1 MTISE
6 MVITAMVASP
16 ATVYLECEG
25 KRYRDAVE
33 LANEHGDRFVRSAQ
47 ILSGGGI
54 KIELEPQEV
63 FDLKSLLDLPDTIG
77 AGTIEAPVDDLNPEE
92 LAFPPGFPEELGVPD
107 YEGDGELA
115 DAYDPGTIDPRDW
128 TPEELAFEP
137 DGLLDGPPPAEEVL
151 GANE

>member
-33 LANEHGDRFVRSAQ
+33 LANEYGNRFIKGAQ
-47 ILSGGGI
+47 IIPGGGI
-54 KIELEPQEV
+54 VIELYPQEE
-63 FDLKSLLDLPDTIG
+63 FDLKALLDLPDTID
-77 AGTIEAPVDDLNPEE
+77 AGTIEAP
-92 LAFPPGFPEELGVPD
+92 GFPDELGRPD
-107 YEGDGELA
+107 YEGGDLA
-115 DAYDPGTIDPRDW
+115 D
-128 TPEELAFEP
+128 
-137 DGLLDGPPPAEEVL
+137 AEEVL

>member
-16 ATVYLECEG
+16 TTVYIECDG

-33 LANEHGDRFVRSAQ
+33 LANEHGDRFIKGATVHP
-47 ILSGGGI
+47 GGGI
-54 KIELEPQEV
+54 EIELMPVED
-63 FDLKSLLDLPDTIG
+63 FDLKALLDQPDTID
-77 AGTIEAPVDDLNPEE
+77 AGTIEAPSFQD
-92 LAFPPGFPEELGVPD
+92 
-107 YEGDGELA
+107 
-115 DAYDPGTIDPRDW
+115 DPGTIDPRDW
-128 TPEELAFEP
+128 ILDEAFEP

>member
-33 LANEHGDRFVRSAQ
+33 LANEYGDRFIKGAQ
-47 ILSGGGI
+47 ILPGGGI
-54 KIELEPQEV
+54 VIEVDEEIK
-63 FDLKSLLDLPDTIG
+63 FDPMELPEGMEI
-77 AGTIEAPVDDLNPEE
+77 PEG
-92 LAFPPGFPEELGVPD
+92 LAFPPGFI
-107 YEGDGELA
+107 A
-115 DAYDPGTIDPRDW
+115 DEP
-128 TPEELAFEP
+128 AFEP
-137 DGLLDGPPPAEEVL
+137 DGLLDGQAPAEEVL

>member
-33 LANEHGDRFVRSAQ
+33 LANEYGDRFIKSAQ

-54 KIELEPQEV
+54 KIELEPG
-63 FDLKSLLDLPDTIG
+63 FDARALLDLPDTID
-77 AGTIEAPVDDLNPEE
+77 AGTIQC
-92 LAFPPGFPEELGVPD
+92 
-107 YEGDGELA
+107 
-115 DAYDPGTIDPRDW
+115 RK
-128 TPEELAFEP
+128 
-137 DGLLDGPPPAEEVL
+137 
-151 GANE
+151 

>member
-33 LANEHGDRFVRSAQ
+33 LANEYGDRFIKSAQ

-54 KIELEPQEV
+54 KIELEEEFNV
-63 FDLKSLLDLPDTIG
+63 KALLEQQPDTID
-77 AGTIEAPVDDLNPEE
+77 AGTIEAP
-92 LAFPPGFPEELGVPD
+92 GFPYELGRPD
-107 YEGDGELA
+107 YEGGDLA
-115 DAYDPGTIDPRDW
+115 D
-128 TPEELAFEP
+128 
-137 DGLLDGPPPAEEVL
+137 AEEVL

>member
-6 MVITAMVASP
+6 MVITAMVAPS

-33 LANEHGDRFVRSAQ
+33 LANEYGDRFIKSAQ

-54 KIELEPQEV
+54 KIELEEE
-63 FDLKSLLDLPDTIG
+63 FNMKALLEQPDTIDV
-77 AGTIEAPVDDLNPEE
+77 GTIEAP
-92 LAFPPGFPEELGVPD
+92 GFPYELGRPD
-107 YEGDGELA
+107 YEGGDLA
-115 DAYDPGTIDPRDW
+115 D
-128 TPEELAFEP
+128 
-137 DGLLDGPPPAEEVL
+137 AEEVL